1 MNVVIFLHVA
11 MFCFTILGYETRAG
25 WWWGWRTTEKFSW
38 LQDQKSTGFKSHSLS
53 LSLSFL
59 SFCYLFLSVC
69 LCSISLCLSGP
80 HSAPLSSSVSLR
92 LFLAFTVIEASKYV
106 VPCSTRHWQE
116 SSTLWCKSTPTPKK
130 SIGKRTRRNLMAA
143 HNGFVHTTCTV
154 YYIHHVQ
161 YTCMCVFTC
170 IVSYIHHVLYTC
182 TCVCVCLHV
191 LTYMCICYI
200 HHVLF
205 ITSTMYCIPW
215 CVCLHVLYLTSTMYC
230 IHVCVCVYMYWHIL
244 HPPCTV
250 YYLHHVLYTWV
261 CVFTCIVSYIH
272 HVLYTCVCVFTCT
285 DIYYIHH
292 VLFITSTMYCIH
304 GCVFTVS
311 KEYSGNVCYMLKTWM
326 SPYNSL
332 YVAKCTLL
340 IKDTW

>member
-11 MFCFTILGYETRAG
+11 MFCFTILGMKQELDGDGVGEPQRNLADFRIRKAQVSKAT
-25 WWWGWRTTEKFSW
+25 
-38 LQDQKSTGFKSHSLS
+38 LSLS

-182 TCVCVCLHV
+182 
-191 LTYMCICYI
+191 
-200 HHVLF
+200 
-205 ITSTMYCIPW
+205 
-215 CVCLHVLYLTSTMYC
+215 
-230 IHVCVCVYMYWHIL
+230 
-244 HPPCTV
+244 
-250 YYLHHVLYTWV
+250 
-261 CVFTCIVSYIH
+261 
-272 HVLYTCVCVFTCT
+272 VCVFTCT

-292 VLFITSTMYCIH
+292 VLFITSTMYCLLHPPCTVYMCVCLHVLTYITYTVYIH
-304 GCVFTVS
+304 HVHVCVFT
-311 KEYSGNVCYMLKTWM
+311 CTWNLDYPNM
-326 SPYNSL
+326 IIR
-332 YVAKCTLL
+332 TLRLGPRIIAL
-340 IKDTW
+340 IY